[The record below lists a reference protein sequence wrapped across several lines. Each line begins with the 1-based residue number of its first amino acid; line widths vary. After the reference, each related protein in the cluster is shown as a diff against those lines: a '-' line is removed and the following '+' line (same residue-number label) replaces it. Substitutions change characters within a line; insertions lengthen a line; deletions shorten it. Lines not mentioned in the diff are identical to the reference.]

1 MRPLAL
7 AALATVAIL
16 PAACHQAPVEQAHA
30 QPAQMT
36 DTVRSLSSD
45 AFQGRNPGTPGET
58 KTVEYLVKRLQAM
71 GLQPGGPDG
80 SWTQQVPMIHTRIGD
95 GAIRVAKA
103 GGAAIP
109 LTEGKDIDL
118 TTVRGAPHI
127 AIADAPLV
135 FVGYGVDA
143 PEAKWDDYKGVDLH
157 GKVAVFLVNDPDFKA
172 VQGEDAYGK
181 FGGNRETYYGRWT
194 YKFEQAAKR
203 GAVAALIVHDT
214 DAAGYGWSTV
224 SASQG
229 ENYALADSGDQ
240 PVPLQGWLQHD
251 VAARLFAAAGLDLD
265 ALRKQARSADFHPV
279 PLKGLSF
286 TTDLPVTVEHIQS
299 RNVLARLPGKTHPDE
314 TVMFAAHWDA
324 YGIGAPDA
332 EGRTMRPG
340 ANDDGLGVA
349 GVLELARMFKA
360 TPQTDRSLVFAL
372 WTGEER
378 GLLGSQYYAA
388 HPVWP
393 LAKTVANLTMD
404 ILQTA
409 GPARNVI
416 EVGKGNSTLDDYLE
430 DAAKAQGRT
439 VVPETFSERGLFF
452 RADHFSVVRKGVPSL
467 LLMALGG
474 ASDLKQGGLKAGQK
488 WLDDYMKCY
497 HQTCDT
503 LDPDWDLRGAA
514 QDVDLFYDVGLK
526 LADSRAWPTWS
537 DGSEFKSVRETT
549 ADQRQ

>member
-7 AALATVAIL
+7 AALATAAIL
-16 PAACHQAPVEQAHA
+16 PTACHQAPAQQAHA
-30 QPAQMT
+30 QPTQMT
-36 DTVRSLSSD
+36 ATVSALSSKP
-45 AFQGRNPGTPGET
+45 FEGRSPGTPGET
-58 KTVEYLVKRLQAM
+58 KTIDYLIGRFKTI

-80 SWTQQVPMIHTRIGD
+80 SWTQQVPMIRTRIGD
-95 GAIRVAKA
+95 GAIKFAKP
-103 GGAAIP
+103 GGGTIP

-118 TTVRGAPHI
+118 TTVRGTPHI

-157 GKVAVFLVNDPDFKA
+157 GKIAVFLVNDPDFKA
-172 VQGEDAYGK
+172 VKGEDAFGK

-194 YKFEQAAKR
+194 YKFEEAARR

-265 ALRKQARSADFHPV
+265 TLRKQARSADFHPV

-286 TTDLPVTVEHIQS
+286 SASLPVTVEHIQS
-299 RNVLARLPGKTHPDE
+299 QNVLARLPGKAHPDE
-314 TVMFAAHWDA
+314 TVMFGAHWDA

-332 EGRTMRPG
+332 QGRTMRPG

-378 GLLGSQYYAA
+378 GLLGSQYYAE

-393 LAKTVANLTMD
+393 LPKTVANLTMD

-409 GPARNVI
+409 GPANNVI

-537 DGSEFKSVRETT
+537 AGSEFKQVRETT
-549 ADQRQ
+549 ADQRK